1 MHHAPLPRR
10 LGRRV
15 LPPFR
20 FAPRGEKG
28 GRISTAVTLIPG
40 LLSGGTV
47 GSIATMRTAIDRSGR
62 IVIPKAIRDRLRLVG
77 GEELEVVER
86 DGVIEIRPAPLAVD
100 IVVDDDVPVA
110 RATEP
115 VPALDDEAVRDVL
128 ESVRR

>member
-1 MHHAPLPRR
+1 
-10 LGRRV
+10 
-15 LPPFR
+15 
-20 FAPRGEKG
+20 
-28 GRISTAVTLIPG
+28 
-40 LLSGGTV
+40 
-47 GSIATMRTAIDRSGR
+47 MRTAIDRSGR

-100 IVVDDDVPVA
+100 VVVDDGVPVA
-110 RATEP
+110 RAAEP